1 MGKEVKTNAMR
12 ILDRNKIPYEIINYE
27 CDEFIDGLHTAEK
40 TGAPVEQSFKTL
52 VMSGKAAAGGNR
64 QYYVFVVPIAEE
76 VDLKAAAK
84 CVGEKSLEML
94 HVKDLTPL
102 TGYVRGG
109 CSPLGM
115 KKQFPTVVH
124 ESAASFDKI
133 YISGGRVGTS
143 ITVNPDALLKV
154 TRGQYADIILIIVL
168 FLFLTCHL
176 CTFAS
181 GKIHDLLKFS
191 AFYRCNTVIDMFSI
205 L

>member
-64 QYYVFVVPIAEE
+64 QYYV
-76 VDLKAAAK
+76 
-84 CVGEKSLEML
+84 
-94 HVKDLTPL
+94 
-102 TGYVRGG
+102 RGG

-133 YISGGRVGTS
+133 YISGGRIGTS

-154 TRGQYADIILIIVL
+154 TRGQYADIIQ
-168 FLFLTCHL
+168 H
-176 CTFAS
+176 
-181 GKIHDLLKFS
+181 
-191 AFYRCNTVIDMFSI
+191 N
-205 L
+205 